1 MFAKD
6 ADIEGKVTATSGSIS
21 NCTVGN
27 LTANGNIYMG
37 GNTLQFGTS
46 SALNISGGSLRVSG
60 TPFVMGA
67 GASVF
72 EFLNMMAGSNLSVGG
87 TMSFGDKP
95 VAKYDSGTATADTYY
110 MLNGSAI
117 NSLKAS
123 SGGINMVNDTPT
135 GSNKNIVSYDPTTGT
150 FYYTLASVNSIYG
163 AIPTVS
169 GYNGTITVP
178 RGTSGSLELNFSKGL
193 LTGIG

>member
-1 MFAKD
+1 MAQNFLLD
-6 ADIEGKVTATSGSIS
+6 VLEINPNDIAVYHMGKIPMNVNKKVRILVPNFTNDIHRDSTMTKESDYDIAFVREG
-21 NCTVGN
+21 
-27 LTANGNIYMG
+27 
-37 GNTLQFGTS
+37 
-46 SALNISGGSLRVSG
+46 
-60 TPFVMGA
+60 
-67 GASVF
+67 
-72 EFLNMMAGSNLSVGG
+72 
-87 TMSFGDKP
+87 
-95 VAKYDSGTATADTYY
+95 KYDSGTATADTYY

-163 AIPTVS
+163 AIPTIS

-178 RGTSGSLELNFSKGL
+178 RGTSGSLRLNFDDGL
-193 LTGIG
+193 LTSIG